1 MNKYFTEL
9 RTRFVAIFA
18 LLLMFMSMVGGIVPT
33 GIQGVGSNSFVA
45 VSYAGGPGGTGH
57 SVDDLWNTVD
67 SSGVGKG
74 GLNGASTNMGTVVD
88 KTKEIA
94 KTVTSILTVIS
105 FVCLLF
111 WVAKLA
117 MSAGNPQTRKVALT
131 GILFAG
137 VALALFGGSWVVVSF
152 FWNVLN

>member
-1 MNKYFTEL
+1 MNKSFTEL

-18 LLLMFMSMVGGIVPT
+18 LLLMFMSMAGGIVPT
-33 GIQGVGSNSFVA
+33 GTQGVGGNSLVIA
-45 VSYAGGPGGTGH
+45 SYAAGGTGH
-57 SVDDLWNTVD
+57 SVDDLWNTVTSD
-67 SSGVGKG
+67 SVGQG
-74 GLNGASTNMGTVVD
+74 GLNGANTNMGTVVD

-137 VALALFGGSWVVVSF
+137 IALALFGGSWVVVSF

>member
-1 MNKYFTEL
+1 MNKSFTEL

-18 LLLMFMSMVGGIVPT
+18 LLLMFMSMAGGIVPT
-33 GIQGVGSNSFVA
+33 G
-45 VSYAGGPGGTGH
+45 TH
-57 SVDDLWNTVD
+57 SVDDLWNTVTSD
-67 SSGVGKG
+67 SVGQG
-74 GLNGASTNMGTVVD
+74 GLNGANTNMGTVVD

-137 VALALFGGSWVVVSF
+137 IALALFGGSWVVVSF